1 MNKES
6 VFVADV
12 FAHQHSGGG
21 ELNNEELIKILS
33 KRGYNVLLMNSQ
45 ALTPEV
51 VREKKDSWFV
61 IANFIFL
68 SEESKE
74 LLRELNVSYLVYE
87 HDHKYLLTRDP
98 SVFEDYTA
106 PEDQVINRDF
116 YKAAKAVFCQ
126 SKLHKE
132 VVDKNLKIDNTISVG
147 GNLWSSETL
156 DYLSELGK
164 KEKERKCAIWC
175 SPNPIKGTQE
185 AKIYCSTLNLEYKLI
200 FEAPHHVFLD
210 KLTNYKSFLF
220 LPTTLETLCRV
231 VVECRMAGMTVLL
244 NKRIGATSEDWFSLK
259 GEELIAIMRKKRT
272 EIPDMVL
279 EAFSS

>member
-1 MNKES
+1 MNKEI

-33 KRGYNVLLMNSQ
+33 KRGYEMLLINSQ

-51 VREKKDSWFV
+51 VKEKKDSWFI

-74 LLRELNVSYLVYE
+74 LLQELNISYLIYE

-106 PEDQVINRDF
+106 PEDQVINRGF

-126 SKLHKE
+126 SKLHQE
-132 VVDKNLKIDNTISVG
+132 VVDKNLKTGNTISVG
-147 GNLWSSETL
+147 GNLWSAETL

-164 KEKERKCAIWC
+164 KEKERKCAVWC

-200 FEAPHHVFLD
+200 FEAPHHTFLD
-210 KLTNYKSFLF
+210 KLTDYQSFLF

-244 NKRIGATSEDWFSLK
+244 NKRIGAASESWFSLK

-279 EAFSS
+279 GAFSS